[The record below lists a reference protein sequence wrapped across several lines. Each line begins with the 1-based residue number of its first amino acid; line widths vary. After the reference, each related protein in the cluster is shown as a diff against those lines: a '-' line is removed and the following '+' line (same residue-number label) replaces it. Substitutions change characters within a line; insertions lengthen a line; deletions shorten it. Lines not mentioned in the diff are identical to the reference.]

1 MKRLID
7 RTNESNK
14 STMNRDFLY
23 VAPAQSLRR
32 RRIWEMEQEDRRRRH
47 EADQQ
52 QEQQRSR
59 PFDSALSSSSSSSSS
74 SKGASLAMLGSRAGL
89 PAFLES
95 LQRERGFRLVSAR
108 VAPSA
113 YVANPLASGD
123 ATLGFLHFNELEALP
138 YMLYHFRKAAPTQLV
153 ASASGGVGGG
163 DQGSGSGC
171 PRGHTPFS
179 WAAKNESRP
188 PPLGHTPFSW
198 PSL

>member
-59 PFDSALSSSSSSSSS
+59 PFDSALSSSSLN
-74 SKGASLAMLGSRAGL
+74 ASR
-89 PAFLES
+89 
-95 LQRERGFRLVSAR
+95 RRLMI
-108 VAPSA
+108 
-113 YVANPLASGD
+113 G
-123 ATLGFLHFNELEALP
+123 
-138 YMLYHFRKAAPTQLV
+138 
-153 ASASGGVGGG
+153 
-163 DQGSGSGC
+163 
-171 PRGHTPFS
+171 
-179 WAAKNESRP
+179 
-188 PPLGHTPFSW
+188 
-198 PSL
+198 